1 MSTLGSLVRGWQKLF
16 ARTAVS
22 PLSERTLQELRHAL
36 AEQLKSPDSP
46 TSEVRDLLQR
56 VAREAREQGVRPEE
70 LLVTF
75 KQLWNSLAE
84 SVRPQLPEQSEQVR
98 QNLVTLCIQAYY
110 AE

>member
-1 MSTLGSLVRGWQKLF
+1 MSTPGALVRGWQKLF

-22 PLSERTLQELRHAL
+22 PLSDRTMQELRHAL
-36 AEQLKSPDSP
+36 AEQLKTESP
-46 TSEVRDLLQR
+46 TPEVRDLLQR

>member
-1 MSTLGSLVRGWQKLF
+1 
-16 ARTAVS
+16 VS